1 MVEFTDFP
9 RNRKRS
15 RGRSRS
21 NHPAK
26 RQRRYI
32 PPAEYIPIDNHDG
45 PTNATTIYQNNRA
58 ISQRSHDAS
67 QLRSNGRPSANS
79 SKDPIQAEVNRLLA
93 EYTRGLPPDLY
104 ASGKKKAYYIV
115 WKGHQCGIYTNWA
128 DCQAQ
133 TNGVSKAGFV
143 GTKTFS
149 EAVSRLR
156 RELTN
161 QLRQAAPRRRG
172 YSTAELTR
180 QVPQAV
186 APMRQE
192 YSAVERIQQAAARRQ
207 EYDPPPPYTTT
218 ASGSASGPP
227 LPHNSPCYAPLPHA
241 AVSSGSITPL
251 LDNSQHH
258 RPIPYTPAANTS
270 HFPNPNSYAAPTTPA
285 ERVAATATEVPI
297 KHEPE
302 EDFTA
307 FPVAPAAS
315 VEVAVTEIPM
325 PHEPKQTEAPDK
337 PILCP
342 EQQEAMDLAMQGHN
356 LFITGSGGCGKSV
369 LVKALRDEF
378 RSREMD
384 THLLAPTGQAVV
396 NIGGRTTFNYAGW
409 TPSDLAKPLNGKG
422 GLVEKA
428 RSKKIF
434 TRIDATDV
442 IIIDEISMVENHF
455 FERLSRIM
463 SIIRSDPKPFGGV
476 QDIVVGD
483 FCQLPPVMP
492 FKNCMECGSLMN
504 KKSRISSCS
513 SYPHEHGRFS
523 DDDKWAFKSPEWSKC
538 NFKYVHFKQIHR
550 QQDEAFVSVLQKCR
564 LGKPLSK
571 PDINL
576 LLAHETDLENCTELY
591 ALRKEVEMHNN
602 KENQKNKNKARRY
615 FCLDDFC
622 GPKNSDGGYAL
633 PEEFHDYTVLNLTA
647 MAPTSQRPLKCL
659 DDHRYAMCS
668 ELKLDMPVI
677 LLANIDLGA
686 GLCNSRQGK
695 IIGFKPLTEMPKQPS
710 RQNYKHN
717 PDGFEVAQHR
727 YDHMMDFIAS
737 KATPR
742 EFPEVEFTNGIR
754 RIIGPDTTA
763 NNIGRTSPYW
773 LLSRTQIP
781 LIPGWSMTIHKSQSL
796 TLDRVTANL
805 SKVFETGQAY
815 VALSRARSL
824 KGLKIKGCTM
834 AQLRDCMKV
843 DPVVKGFM
851 DRMEAVESRET
862 AETRPSMRDRFIVKR
877 EEAAAS
883 RETTETIPSVRD
895 MRDRFFRKREEA
907 VEIKEEPQG
916 QPAFFF
922 DLQGE

>member
-356 LFITGSGGCGKSV
+356 LFITGSGG
-369 LVKALRDEF
+369 
-378 RSREMD
+378 
-384 THLLAPTGQAVV
+384 
-396 NIGGRTTFNYAGW
+396 Y
-409 TPSDLAKPLNGKG
+409 
-422 GLVEKA
+422 
-428 RSKKIF
+428 
-434 TRIDATDV
+434 
-442 IIIDEISMVENHF
+442 
-455 FERLSRIM
+455 
-463 SIIRSDPKPFGGV
+463 
-476 QDIVVGD
+476 
-483 FCQLPPVMP
+483 
-492 FKNCMECGSLMN
+492 
-504 KKSRISSCS
+504 
-513 SYPHEHGRFS
+513 
-523 DDDKWAFKSPEWSKC
+523 DDKWAFKSPEWSKC

-742 EFPEVEFTNGIR
+742 EFPEVEFTNG
-754 RIIGPDTTA
+754 
-763 NNIGRTSPYW
+763 
-773 LLSRTQIP
+773 
-781 LIPGWSMTIHKSQSL
+781 
-796 TLDRVTANL
+796 
-805 SKVFETGQAY
+805 
-815 VALSRARSL
+815 
-824 KGLKIKGCTM
+824 LKIKGCTM

-862 AETRPSMRDRFIVKR
+862 AETRPSMRDRFLVKREETVESRGVAETRPSMRDRFIVKR

>member
-149 EAVSRLR
+149 EAVRDPFP
-156 RELTN
+156 E
-161 QLRQAAPRRRG
+161 
-172 YSTAELTR
+172 
-180 QVPQAV
+180 V
-186 APMRQE
+186 A
-192 YSAVERIQQAAARRQ
+192 
-207 EYDPPPPYTTT
+207 
-218 ASGSASGPP
+218 
-227 LPHNSPCYAPLPHA
+227 
-241 AVSSGSITPL
+241 L
-251 LDNSQHH
+251 LEANAQ
-258 RPIPYTPAANTS
+258 PIPYTPAANTS

-877 EEAAAS
+877 EETAAS